1 MTTQTKDDGSAWPSS
16 NPGFPPD
23 AEVETGRRVRIA
35 FVEDDDDFREAAS
48 GELGD
53 HGFDVA
59 AFRDGTGLVEFL
71 ETAGD
76 IEIVVLDWSLPRV
89 SGIDLLPK
97 LQRAGINLPVVFLT
111 GHSEPNYEQLA
122 LDRGAIDFVDKSRG
136 VPILARRLRLI
147 VDRADKP
154 MSADGDGNFHCGRLL
169 LKPAVSRAFWDETD
183 LNLTVTEFKIV
194 HALAANI
201 GSYVSYRSVYDCMH
215 YVGFIAGS
223 GENGYRT
230 NVRSCIKRIRNKF
243 RAIDPEF
250 SEIENYQSFGYRW
263 GKE

>member
-1 MTTQTKDDGSAWPSS
+1 MTTQTKDGASAWPSS
-16 NPGFPPD
+16 NPGYRPD
-23 AEVETGRRVRIA
+23 SEVESDRRVRIA

-53 HGFDVA
+53 YGFDVA

-76 IEIVVLDWSLPRV
+76 IEIIVLDWGLPRV
-89 SGIDLLPK
+89 SGIDLLPR

-154 MSADGDGNFHCGRLL
+154 MSADGEGNLHCGRLL

-194 HALAANI
+194 HTLAAHV
-201 GSYVSYRSVYDCMH
+201 GSYVSYRAVYDCMH

-250 SEIENYQSFGYRW
+250 AEIQNYQSFGYRW
-263 GKE
+263 GKD

>member
-1 MTTQTKDDGSAWPSS
+1 
-16 NPGFPPD
+16 
-23 AEVETGRRVRIA
+23 
-35 FVEDDDDFREAAS
+35 
-48 GELGD
+48 
-53 HGFDVA
+53 
-59 AFRDGTGLVEFL
+59 
-71 ETAGD
+71 
-76 IEIVVLDWSLPRV
+76 
-89 SGIDLLPK
+89 
-97 LQRAGINLPVVFLT
+97 
-111 GHSEPNYEQLA
+111 
-122 LDRGAIDFVDKSRG
+122 
-136 VPILARRLRLI
+136 
-147 VDRADKP
+147 
-154 MSADGDGNFHCGRLL
+154 MSADGEGNFHCGRLL

-194 HALAANI
+194 HALASNI

-243 RAIDPEF
+243 RAIDPDF

>member
-1 MTTQTKDDGSAWPSS
+1 MKDDGSVWPSS
-16 NPGFPPD
+16 DPGYRPD
-23 AEVETGRRVRIA
+23 NEVETGRRVRIA

-53 HGFDVA
+53 YGFDVA

-76 IEIVVLDWSLPRV
+76 IEIIVLDWNLPRV

-147 VDRADKP
+147 AERIAKP
-154 MSADGDGNFHCGRLL
+154 MSGDGDGNFHCGRLL
-169 LKPAVSRAFWDETD
+169 LKPAISRAFWDDTD

-194 HALAANI
+194 HTLAANI
-201 GSYVSYRSVYDCMH
+201 GSYVSYRAVYDCMH

>member
-1 MTTQTKDDGSAWPSS
+1 MTTQTKDDGSVWPSS
-16 NPGFPPD
+16 NPGYRPD
-23 AEVETGRRVRIA
+23 SEVETGRRVRIA

-76 IEIVVLDWSLPRV
+76 IEIIVLDWSLPRV

-147 VDRADKP
+147 AERAEKP
-154 MSADGDGNFHCGRLL
+154 MSADGEGNFHCGRLL
-169 LKPAVSRAFWDETD
+169 LKPSVSRAFWDDTD

-194 HALAANI
+194 HALASNI

-263 GKE
+263 GKD

>member
-1 MTTQTKDDGSAWPSS
+1 MTTQMKDDGSALPNS

-147 VDRADKP
+147 VERAEKP
-154 MSADGDGNFHCGRLL
+154 MSADGEGNFHCGRLL

-194 HALAANI
+194 HALASNI

>member
-1 MTTQTKDDGSAWPSS
+1 MTTQTKDDASAWPSS
-16 NPGFPPD
+16 SPGYRPD
-23 AEVETGRRVRIA
+23 AEVESGRRVRIA

-53 HGFDVA
+53 YGFDVA

-71 ETAGD
+71 ETASD
-76 IEIVVLDWSLPRV
+76 IEIIVLDWSLPRV

-154 MSADGDGNFHCGRLL
+154 MSADGEGNFHCGRLL

-194 HALAANI
+194 HTLASHV
-201 GSYVSYRSVYDCMH
+201 GSYVSYRAVYDCMH

-250 SEIENYQSFGYRW
+250 AEIQNYQSFGYRW
-263 GKE
+263 GKD

>member
-1 MTTQTKDDGSAWPSS
+1 MTTQMKDDGSALPNS

-53 HGFDVA
+53 YGFDVA

-147 VDRADKP
+147 VERAEKP
-154 MSADGDGNFHCGRLL
+154 MSADGEGNFHCGRLL

-194 HALAANI
+194 HALASNI

>member
-1 MTTQTKDDGSAWPSS
+1 M
-16 NPGFPPD
+16 
-23 AEVETGRRVRIA
+23 
-35 FVEDDDDFREAAS
+35 EDDDDFREAAS

-53 HGFDVA
+53 YGFDVA

-76 IEIVVLDWSLPRV
+76 IEIIVLDWGLPRV
-89 SGIDLLPK
+89 SGIDMLPR

-147 VDRADKP
+147 VDRAENP
-154 MSADGDGNFHCGRLL
+154 MSADGEGNFHCGRLL

-194 HALAANI
+194 QTLAANV
-201 GSYVSYRSVYDCMH
+201 GSYVSYRAVYDCMH

-250 SEIENYQSFGYRW
+250 AEIQNYQSFGYRW
-263 GKE
+263 GKD

>member
-1 MTTQTKDDGSAWPSS
+1 MTTQTKGDGSAWPSS

-76 IEIVVLDWSLPRV
+76 IEIIVLDWSLPRV

-147 VDRADKP
+147 VDRAEKP

-194 HALAANI
+194 HALASNI

>member
-1 MTTQTKDDGSAWPSS
+1 MTTQTKDDASAWPSS
-16 NPGFPPD
+16 NPGYRPD
-23 AEVETGRRVRIA
+23 AEVESGRRVRIA
-35 FVEDDDDFREAAS
+35 LVEDDDDFREAAS

-53 HGFDVA
+53 YGFDVA

-76 IEIVVLDWSLPRV
+76 IEIIVLDWALPRV
-89 SGIDLLPK
+89 SGIDLLPR

-122 LDRGAIDFVDKSRG
+122 LDRGAVDFVDKSRG
-136 VPILARRLRLI
+136 VPILARRMRLI
-147 VDRADKP
+147 ADRTDKP
-154 MSADGDGNFHCGRLL
+154 MSADGEGNFHCGRLL

-194 HALAANI
+194 HTLAAHV
-201 GSYVSYRSVYDCMH
+201 GSYVSYRAVYDCMH

-250 SEIENYQSFGYRW
+250 AEIQNYQSFGYRW
-263 GKE
+263 GKD

>member
-1 MTTQTKDDGSAWPSS
+1 MTTQTKDDASAWPSS
-16 NPGFPPD
+16 SPGYRPD
-23 AEVETGRRVRIA
+23 AEVESGRRVRIA

-53 HGFDVA
+53 YGFDVA

-76 IEIVVLDWSLPRV
+76 IEIIVLDWALPRV
-89 SGIDLLPK
+89 SGIDLLPR

-122 LDRGAIDFVDKSRG
+122 LDRGAVDFVDKSRG

-147 VDRADKP
+147 ADRTDKP
-154 MSADGDGNFHCGRLL
+154 MSADGEGNFHCGRLL

-194 HALAANI
+194 QTLAAHV
-201 GSYVSYRSVYDCMH
+201 GSYVSYRAVYDCMH

-250 SEIENYQSFGYRW
+250 AEIQNYQSFGYRW
-263 GKE
+263 GKD

>member
-1 MTTQTKDDGSAWPSS
+1 MKDDASAWPSS
-16 NPGFPPD
+16 DPGFRPD
-23 AEVETGRRVRIA
+23 GEAEAGRRVRIA

-53 HGFDVA
+53 YGFDVA

-71 ETAGD
+71 ETADD
-76 IEIVVLDWSLPRV
+76 IEIIVLDWNLPRV
-89 SGIDLLPK
+89 PGIDLLPK

-136 VPILARRLRLI
+136 VPILARRLRMI
-147 VDRADKP
+147 ADRADKP
-154 MSADGDGNFHCGRLL
+154 ALADSEGNFHCGRLL
-169 LKPAVSRAFWDETD
+169 LKPAVSRAFWDDTD

-194 HALAANI
+194 HTLTANI

-250 SEIENYQSFGYRW
+250 SEIQNYQSFGYRW
-263 GKE
+263 GKD

>member
-1 MTTQTKDDGSAWPSS
+1 MTTQTKDDGSVWPSS
-16 NPGFPPD
+16 NPGYRAD
-23 AEVETGRRVRIA
+23 AEIESGRRVRIA
-35 FVEDDDDFREAAS
+35 FVEDDDDFREVAS

-71 ETAGD
+71 ESAGD
-76 IEIVVLDWSLPRV
+76 IEIIVLDWGLPRV

-97 LQRAGINLPVVFLT
+97 LRRAGINLPVVFLT

-147 VDRADKP
+147 ADRVEKP
-154 MSADGDGNFHCGRLL
+154 MSADGEGNFHCGRLL
-169 LKPAVSRAFWDETD
+169 LKPAVSRAFWDDTD

-194 HALAANI
+194 HTLAANI
-201 GSYVSYRSVYDCMH
+201 GSYVSYRAVYDCMH

>member
-1 MTTQTKDDGSAWPSS
+1 MTTQTKDDASAWPSS
-16 NPGFPPD
+16 SPGYRPD
-23 AEVETGRRVRIA
+23 AEVESGRRVRIA

-53 HGFDVA
+53 YGFDVA

-76 IEIVVLDWSLPRV
+76 IEIIVLDWGLPRV

-154 MSADGDGNFHCGRLL
+154 MSADGEGNFHCGRLL

-194 HALAANI
+194 QTLAAHV
-201 GSYVSYRSVYDCMH
+201 GSYVSYRAVYDCMH

-250 SEIENYQSFGYRW
+250 AEIQNYQSFGYRW
-263 GKE
+263 GKD